1 MLSAYL
7 YRDQTD
13 KQLKLGHYVPIKIT
27 NKNCCARLLVHFYQ
41 ISKQNLPPP
50 WVGKFA
56 WCCRPVLFVGRQSM
70 KNCPL
75 TTLRKL
81 VFVCTSTHLLSR
93 TLNSQLMSR
102 EHPDIEI
109 LWAVMNGNRLAT
121 EGTKTVY
128 EVSEED
134 PRLLEQFSASMQAS
148 IMSWTV
154 DRCIKSLLQHSLLL
168 EEAELRPANPR

>member
-1 MLSAYL
+1 M
-7 YRDQTD
+7 
-13 KQLKLGHYVPIKIT
+13 KIT
-27 NKNCCARLLVHFYQ
+27 NKNWCARLLVLFHH
-41 ISKQNLPPP
+41 ISKQNLPPL

-56 WCCRPVLFVGRQSM
+56 WCCRTVLCVGRQSM

-81 VFVCTSTHLLSR
+81 VFVCTSTHLLSW

-109 LWAVMNGNRLAT
+109 LWAVMNGDRIAT
-121 EGTKTVY
+121 EDTNY

-134 PRLLEQFSASMQAS
+134 PRLLEQFSACMQAS
-148 IMSWTV
+148 VMSWTA
-154 DRCIKSLLQHSLLL
+154 DRYFKLLIQHFLSL
-168 EEAELRPANPR
+168 EEAELRPANRL